1 MSDVRIYR
9 PSKTAMQSGR
19 AHVQRWVLEFEPGG
33 PKQTDPLMGWI
44 GSEDTRG
51 QVRLKFDSKE
61 AAIAF
66 AKKNG
71 LTARVHEP
79 KKRRIQPKNYADN
92 FSYHRPF

>member
-1 MSDVRIYR
+1 MAEARIYQ
-9 PSKTAMQSGR
+9 PTKTAMQSGR
-19 AHVQRWVLEFEPGG
+19 SNVRRWVLEFEPGG

-44 GSEDTRG
+44 GSGDTRD

-61 AAIAF
+61 EAVAF

-71 LTARVHEP
+71 LTARIQEP
-79 KKRRIQPKNYADN
+79 KKRRIKPKNYADN